1 MSAQDKQLCRR
12 RFLQL
17 RILHLARVARESDVM
32 DDISKAESA
41 ILAGVLQT
49 LKFSHAQVDT
59 AQMSLP
65 VRLSGLGS
73 HLFSDHDVDAC
84 DATFLAALTCHA
96 MSASSELYDLF
107 NGASGVLLT
116 RCLLSLL
123 SFGSVLLDGLS
134 FQGCRRVECVADVTA
149 GSWLDALPVAFSC
162 VLGDADVV
170 SCLRYVLAV
179 CLAAM
184 QDTPHEQTF

>member
-65 VRLSGLGS
+65 VRLGG
-73 HLFSDHDVDAC
+73 HLMPDQDGAAC
-84 DATFLAALTCHA
+84 DAGFRAV
-96 MSASSELYDLF
+96 SSGSEHFDPF
-107 NGASGVLLT
+107 KSASGVELSALSDVYD
-116 RCLLSLL
+116 RVCLLYTSP
-123 SFGSVLLDGLS
+123 SPRD
-134 FQGCRRVECVADVTA
+134 
-149 GSWLDALPVAFSC
+149 
-162 VLGDADVV
+162 
-170 SCLRYVLAV
+170 
-179 CLAAM
+179 
-184 QDTPHEQTF
+184 